1 MVRSDLSALDRLLF
15 QRLRQAIGEAPI
27 RIVVGDTDGISGPA
41 GKPVATVVI
50 PDRRTLAGLVLNR
63 EVTFGEAYSQ
73 GRIRVEGDLV
83 QMLEALLR
91 PTRTAADK
99 SWYGKLTSRWLEWIQ
114 ANTLKGS
121 ANNIHRHYDLTAD
134 FYKLWLDSRLVYTC
148 AYFPDESTPLEQA
161 QLAKMDYVCRKVQL
175 RPGDSVVEAGCGWG
189 AQALHIAK
197 HYGARVRAFNISK
210 EQIRL
215 ARDRAKQEG
224 LTSRVEFIEDDYRNI
239 SGRYDVFLSVG
250 MLEHV
255 GRENFEELGRVIH
268 RTIGDSGRGLLHFI
282 GRNRPH
288 AFSPWIRK
296 RIFPGAYVPALAEAA
311 GIFEPWDFSVF
322 DVENLRWHYAKTLEH
337 WLARFERA
345 TKWIT
350 EMYGDEFVRAWRLYL
365 AGSLASFRIGALQL
379 FQVVFAG
386 ANYRQI
392 PWTRAHLYRE
402 ESSPATAAKWIHA
415 TSSS

>member
-1 MVRSDLSALDRLLF
+1 MVHSNLSALDRLLS
-15 QRLRQAIGEAPI
+15 QKLRKTMGEAPI
-27 RIVVGDTDGISGPA
+27 RIVVGGTEGKSGSA

-73 GRIRVEGDLV
+73 GRIRIEGDLV
-83 QMLEALLR
+83 KMLEALLR
-91 PTRTAADK
+91 PTRSAADR
-99 SWYGKLTSRWLEWIQ
+99 SWYGKLMSRWLEWVQ

-121 ANNIHRHYDLTAD
+121 ANNIHRHYDLTAE
-134 FYKLWLDSRLVYTC
+134 FYRLWLDSRLVYTC
-148 AYFPDESTPLEQA
+148 AYFPDESTPLERA
-161 QLAKMDYVCRKVQL
+161 QVAKMDYVCRKVQL

-189 AQALHIAK
+189 ALALHIAK
-197 HYGARVRAFNISK
+197 RYGARVRAFNISR

-215 ARDRAKQEG
+215 ARERAKQEG

-255 GRENFEELGRVIH
+255 GRENYEDLGRVIH
-268 RTIGDSGRGLLHFI
+268 RTIGDAGRGLLHFI
-282 GRNRPH
+282 GRNWPH
-288 AFSPWIRK
+288 EFSPWIRK
-296 RIFPGAYVPALAEAA
+296 RIFPGAYAPALTEAVR
-311 GIFEPWDFSVF
+311 IFEPWDFSVV

-345 TKWIT
+345 TKRVT
-350 EMYGDEFVRAWRLYL
+350 EMYGAEFVRAWRLYL
-365 AGSLASFRIGALQL
+365 AGSLASFRVGALQL

-386 ANYRQI
+386 PNYRQI
-392 PWTRAHLYRE
+392 PWTRAHLYQE
-402 ESSPATAAKWIHA
+402 ESRPAAAEKWTHA
-415 TSSS
+415 TF